1 MTIPYTDFH
10 RRRIFTR
17 RYQLRDNTL
26 HALAW
31 IASRREGEANA
42 TAVAKEICVSTAA
55 VTGIIDSLE
64 KLGYVKRTQSK
75 ANRKINLLTATKE
88 GKRVL
93 GMIGI
98 QADPKEGLH
107 PAAQQPQS

>member
-1 MTIPYTDFH
+1 MTIPYTDYH
-10 RRRIFTR
+10 RLRMFTR

-31 IASRREGEANA
+31 IASSQAGEAHA
-42 TAVAKEICVSTAA
+42 TALAKELNISTAA

-75 ANRKINLLTATKE
+75 ANRQINLLTATKE

-98 QADPKEGLH
+98 QADPQKGT
-107 PAAQQPQS
+107 AI